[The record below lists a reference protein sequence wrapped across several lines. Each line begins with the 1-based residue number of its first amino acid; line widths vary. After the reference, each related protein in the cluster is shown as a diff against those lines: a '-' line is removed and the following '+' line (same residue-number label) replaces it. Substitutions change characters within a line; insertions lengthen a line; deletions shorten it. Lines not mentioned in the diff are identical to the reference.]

1 MNGSVCLPVQVK
13 SVCLCVQVDPRI
25 IKLKR
30 GERDKQGGVLFTR
43 HTSHI
48 AGLLR
53 LAVHDDL
60 TVMLPF
66 TAVFPNAAIL
76 HKIEES

>member
-1 MNGSVCLPVQVK
+1 MISKEAFCSHV
-13 SVCLCVQVDPRI
+13 
-25 IKLKR
+25 
-30 GERDKQGGVLFTR
+30 TR

-53 LAVHDDL
+53 LAIHDDL

>member
-13 SVCLCVQVDPRI
+13 SDCLCVQVDPGI
-25 IKLKR
+25 IRSKR
-30 GERDKQGGVLFTR
+30 GEYDKQGGVLFTR

-48 AGLLR
+48 AGLFR
-53 LAVHDDL
+53 LAIRDDL
-60 TVMLPF
+60 PVMLPF